1 MRCPGAANSRFFV
14 DENAGARGS

>member
-1 MRCPGAANSRFFV
+1 MCCPGAANSRFLV